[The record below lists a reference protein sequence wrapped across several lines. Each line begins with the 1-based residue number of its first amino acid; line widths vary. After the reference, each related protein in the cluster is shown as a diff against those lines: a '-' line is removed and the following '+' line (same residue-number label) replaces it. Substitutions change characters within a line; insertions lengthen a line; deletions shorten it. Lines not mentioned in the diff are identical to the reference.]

1 MIASSR
7 RTFLKAGATV
17 LGAVALTTLP
27 SPLWADLGSGP
38 EPLPPID
45 DPRLKE
51 LAFRAIEAAR
61 PAGAGYA
68 DVRLTHTRMR
78 AFSGGIG
85 ASDAE
90 AMTVGVRALVNG
102 YWGFASGPVWS
113 PDELARLGREAV
125 HQATVMALGPARPVE
140 LAPVPVIQDGH
151 WVMPV
156 ERDPFEVSPFEIN
169 DFLASLELFAGR
181 IGVEFGISA
190 VCQVQEKAFASS
202 LGSYCTQRT
211 YLVEGRNDLGV
222 GWKGKQGS
230 TSLECLTPA
239 GLGWEYFTAD
249 RIPLVREQPLTE
261 EIRRAVEELK
271 EHLALPVK
279 PVEVGRYDTVF
290 DSLTMARLVSQT
302 LGRATQLD
310 VALGYEANAGGT
322 SYLNDPV
329 NMVGSYQ
336 AGAPLL
342 TLTANRAE
350 PGGCAMVQWDDEGVE
365 PDTFPL
371 VTDGVLTDFQ
381 TTREAAG
388 WLKDY
393 YAKRGTP
400 VRSHGCAA
408 APEGVDAPLV
418 HTPNLV
424 LAPGR
429 EAEDFDALVA
439 GLGKGLAIKR
449 AGLDLDFQA
458 ATGLGQGWTYEV
470 KGGKRVARIEE
481 AGFLFRSTELWK
493 GLLALGGPAARRR
506 YGLGSSKGEPP
517 QTCYH
522 SVTAPPAVV
531 KQLTLIDLM
540 RKA

>member
-1 MIASSR
+1 M
-7 RTFLKAGATV
+7 

-27 SPLWADLGSGP
+27 RPLFADLGSGP
-38 EPLPPID
+38 EPVPPID

-51 LAFRAIEAAR
+51 LAFRAVEAAR
-61 PAGAGYA
+61 AAGASYA
-68 DVRLTHTRMR
+68 DVRLTHTWNGFFNERMT
-78 AFSGGIG
+78 A
-85 ASDAE
+85 
-90 AMTVGVRALVNG
+90 GVRALVNG

-125 HQATVMALGPARPVE
+125 HQAKVMALGPARPME
-140 LAPVPVIQDGH
+140 LAPVSVVQDGH
-151 WVMPV
+151 WVMSV
-156 ERDPFEVSPFEIN
+156 ERDPFETSQAEID
-169 DFLASLELFAGR
+169 DFLESLKIEARR
-181 IGVEFGISA
+181 IPEVKSLVITS
-190 VCQVQEKAFASS
+190 VWQVQEKAFASS

-211 YLVEGRNDLGV
+211 YLIDGDTNRIDLE
-222 GWKGKQGS
+222 WREKGIQAATK
-230 TSLECLTPA
+230 LHCLTPA

-249 RIPLVREQPLTE
+249 RIPLVREQPLIE
-261 EIRRAVEELK
+261 EIRRAVEDLK
-271 EHLALPVK
+271 EYLALPVK

-290 DSLTMARLVSQT
+290 DASTMAGLVAQT

-336 AGAPLL
+336 AGSPLL
-342 TLTANRAE
+342 TLTANRSE
-350 PGGCAMVQWDDEGVE
+350 PGGCATVRWDDEGVE
-365 PDTFPL
+365 PDPFPL
-371 VTDGVLTDFQ
+371 VREGVLTDFQ

-388 WLKDY
+388 WLKAY
-393 YAKRGTP
+393 YAKSGKP

-408 APEGVDAPLV
+408 APAGVDAPLV
-418 HTPNLV
+418 HPPNLV

-439 GLGKGLAIKR
+439 GLGNGLAIKY
-449 AGLDLDFQA
+449 AELDLDFQA
-458 ATGLGQGWTYEV
+458 ATGLGTGGWVYEV
-470 KGGKRVARIEE
+470 KGGKRVARIEG

-493 GLLALGGPAARRR
+493 GLLAVGGEAALRR
-506 YGLGSSKGEPP
+506 YGFESTKGEPP

-531 KQLTLIDLM
+531 KQLTLIDVS